1 MRMWKRVPV
10 SLVAAWAL
18 LVTAC
23 NQPQSNDPSNHA
35 TAHERLQGAGSS
47 FDDPL
52 FSKVFDSLA
61 KEKGIEVN
69 YQPIGSGGGVLQLTK
84 GTVDFAASD
93 FPMNEEQTRAA
104 EQPAVL
110 SCMSQ

>member
-1 MRMWKRVPV
+1 MRRHALTT
-10 SLVAAWAL
+10 LVASLAL
-18 LVTAC
+18 FTTSC
-23 NQPQSNDPSNHA
+23 NREAPSSDPSNRA
-35 TAHERLQGAGSS
+35 TARERLQGAGSS